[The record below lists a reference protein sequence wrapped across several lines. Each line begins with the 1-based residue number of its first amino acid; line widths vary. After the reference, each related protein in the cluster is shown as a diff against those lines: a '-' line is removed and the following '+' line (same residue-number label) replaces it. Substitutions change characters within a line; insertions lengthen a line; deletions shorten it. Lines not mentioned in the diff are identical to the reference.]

1 MLINVVRF
9 GKAYAFV
16 LLSLLLPL
24 GFLSI
29 SGCASRGGD
38 TAASSDV
45 SELMTASDEPTLR
58 KRARIRLELATGY
71 FELGQTTVALDELK
85 QSIAI
90 DPNYSEAHH
99 LKGLAYMRLNEP
111 KLAEFSF
118 KRALE
123 ISPNDANVMQN
134 IGWLMCQQSRFQESE
149 RYFSQ
154 ALATPKY
161 EQRAK
166 TFRTLGLCRVKSG
179 QLSEGGNSLLSSYE
193 IDSSNPVTLFN
204 LASVLFQQSQYPGSQ
219 QYIRELNNSDLANA
233 ESLWLGIKVE
243 HRMNNPAGM
252 TQLASQLLKRFPKAK
267 EINNYQ
273 RGAFDE

>member
-1 MLINVVRF
+1 MLIDVFRF
-9 GKAYAFV
+9 GKAYSFV
-16 LLSLLLPL
+16 LLFLLLPL
-24 GFLSI
+24 GFLGI
-29 SGCASRGGD
+29 SGCASRVSEIP
-38 TAASSDV
+38 ASDG
-45 SELMTASDEPTLR
+45 SELMTAYDEPTLR

-71 FELGQTTVALDELK
+71 FELGQTSVALDELK

-118 KRALE
+118 KRALD

-134 IGWLMCQQSRFQESE
+134 LGWLMCQQSRFQESE
-149 RYFSQ
+149 RYFAQ
-154 ALATPKY
+154 ALAIPKY

-179 QLSEGGNSLLSSYE
+179 RLAEGGNSLMSSYE

-243 HRMNNPAGM
+243 HRMNNPVVM

-267 EINNYQ
+267 EINSYQ

>member
-9 GKAYAFV
+9 SKAYAFV
-16 LLSLLLPL
+16 LILLLLPL

-29 SGCASRGGD
+29 SGCVSRIVD
-38 TAASSDV
+38 VAASSDGT
-45 SELMTASDEPTLR
+45 ELMTASDEPTLR

-71 FELGQTTVALDELK
+71 FELGQTSVALDELK

-149 RYFSQ
+149 SYFAQ
-154 ALATPKY
+154 ALATSKY

-179 QLSEGGNSLLSSYE
+179 HLAEGANSLLASYE
-193 IDSSNPVTLFN
+193 IDSSNPVTMFN
-204 LASVLFQQSQYPGSQ
+204 LASVLFQQSKYLAAQ

-243 HRMNNPAGM
+243 HRMNNTLGM

>member
-1 MLINVVRF
+1 MLIDVFRF
-9 GKAYAFV
+9 GKAYSFV
-16 LLSLLLPL
+16 LLFLLLPL
-24 GFLSI
+24 GFFGI
-29 SGCASRGGD
+29 SGCASRVSD
-38 TAASSDV
+38 ISASDG
-45 SELMTASDEPTLR
+45 SELMTAYDEPTLR

-71 FELGQTTVALDELK
+71 FELGQTSVALDELK

-118 KRALE
+118 KRALD

-134 IGWLMCQQSRFQESE
+134 LGWLMCQQSRFQESE
-149 RYFSQ
+149 RYFAQ
-154 ALATPKY
+154 ALAIPKY

-179 QLSEGGNSLLSSYE
+179 RLAEGGNSLMSSYE

-243 HRMNNPAGM
+243 HRMNNPVVM

-267 EINNYQ
+267 EINSYQ

>member
-9 GKAYAFV
+9 SKAYAFV
-16 LLSLLLPL
+16 LLLLLLSL

-29 SGCASRGGD
+29 SGCVSRIVD
-38 TAASSDV
+38 AAASSDG

-71 FELGQTTVALDELK
+71 FELGQTAVALDELK

-99 LKGLAYMRLNEP
+99 LKGLTYMRLNEP
-111 KLAEFSF
+111 RLAEFSF

-149 RYFSQ
+149 SYFAQ
-154 ALATPKY
+154 ALATSKY

-179 QLSEGGNSLLSSYE
+179 HLAEGGNSLLASYE
-193 IDSSNPVTLFN
+193 IDSSNPVTMFN
-204 LASVLFQQSQYPGSQ
+204 LASVLFQQSKYLGAQ

-243 HRMNNPAGM
+243 HRMNNTLGM
-252 TQLASQLLKRFPKAK
+252 AQLASQLLKRFPKAK
-267 EINNYQ
+267 EINKYQ

>member
-9 GKAYAFV
+9 NRAYRFV
-16 LLSLLLPL
+16 LLFLLLPL

-29 SGCASRGGD
+29 SGCSSRIVN
-38 TAASSDV
+38 AVASSDGQ
-45 SELMTASDEPTLR
+45 ELMTASDEPTLR

-71 FELGQTTVALDELK
+71 FELGQTSVALDELK

-134 IGWLMCQQSRFQESE
+134 IGWHLCQQLRFQEAE
-149 RYFSQ
+149 TYFAQ
-154 ALATPKY
+154 ALSTPKY

-166 TFRTLGLCRVKSG
+166 TFRTLGLCLVKAG
-179 QLSEGGNSLLSSYE
+179 RFADGGHSLLSSYE
-193 IDSSNPVTLFN
+193 LDSLNPITLFN
-204 LASVLFQQSQYPGSQ
+204 LSSALFQQGKYLGAQ

-243 HRMNNPAGM
+243 HRMNNSVAM

-267 EINNYQ
+267 EINNYH